1 MRLMKFKLLRCA
13 VLWLMKTSKKEKEHV
28 EGFQDVWAFDRLP
41 YADLARNSSPE
52 MDKISEDKDS
62 SIYLLD
68 TATKAKEDGNK
79 LNWN

>member
-13 VLWLMKTSKKEKEHV
+13 ATMVNVNENLKEEPPILILEAIISSTDNFVLEE
-28 EGFQDVWAFDRLP
+28 P
-41 YADLARNSSPE
+41 CSPE

-68 TATKAKEDGNK
+68 TATKAKEDGDK
-79 LNWN
+79 LN

>member
-1 MRLMKFKLLRCA
+1 MRRVMVNVNENLKEEPPEEPPILILEAITSSTDNF
-13 VLWLMKTSKKEKEHV
+13 VLEE
-28 EGFQDVWAFDRLP
+28 P
-41 YADLARNSSPE
+41 CSPE

-68 TATKAKEDGNK
+68 TATKAKEDGDK